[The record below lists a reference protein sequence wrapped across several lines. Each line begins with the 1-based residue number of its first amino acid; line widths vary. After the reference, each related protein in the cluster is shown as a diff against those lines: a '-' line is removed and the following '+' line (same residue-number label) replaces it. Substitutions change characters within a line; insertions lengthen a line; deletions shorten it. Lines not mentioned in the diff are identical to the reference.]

1 MLFPSYLLL
10 NVLPKALKITTVK
23 NNKIDNQGLA
33 KLVKEH
39 VEANNR
45 IEEMEQKVAELDA
58 VLERFE
64 SGEEITEEELNELM
78 GGLGAI
84 GKWGAQKAKTAFQG
98 AGKAVA
104 QAAGDVKQQ
113 YQKGQRA
120 SAINKQRKAVDKQY
134 TANNEKVQDLAMK
147 GKAINDA
154 IRKYQNALSR
164 VGSEYE
170 KLTGK
175 TYVPGRAV
183 ANAKRYVDESQKKK

>member
-1 MLFPSYLLL
+1 M
-10 NVLPKALKITTVK
+10 K

>member
-1 MLFPSYLLL
+1 M
-10 NVLPKALKITTVK
+10 KQ
-23 NNKIDNQGLA
+23 NQLDSSGLA

-39 VEANNR
+39 VEANNK
-45 IEEMEQKVAELDA
+45 IDQMEQQLSELDSL
-58 VLERFE
+58 LERFE
-64 SGEEITEEELNELM
+64 SGEEISEEELNELL

-84 GKWGAQKAKTAFQG
+84 GKWGANKAKSAFQG

-120 SAINKQRKAVDKQY
+120 ASINKQRKAVDKQHM
-134 TANNEKVQDLAMK
+134 ANNEKVQDLAMR
-147 GKAINDA
+147 GKSINDA

-164 VGSEYE
+164 IGAEYE

-175 TYVPGRAV
+175 PYVPGRAV
-183 ANAKRYVDESQKKK
+183 ANAKRYVDESQKK